1 MDILF
6 ARLALTRIPD
16 DQKLD
21 DSVLKNADKETI
33 RSLNGICCDIT
44 FEIYR
49 YLFFNFLRYIFLPL
63 NCYQGIVWLMKY
75 YVLYRTLIRSHG
87 LYVL

>member
-49 YLFFNFLRYIFLPL
+49 YLFLIFFA
-63 NCYQGIVWLMKY
+63 
-75 YVLYRTLIRSHG
+75 TFFFH
-87 LYVL
+87 